1 MSTNSTTRT
10 IATPASKDLV
20 LSAIEQLLGQR
31 DTSALDSFFS
41 PQFVQ
46 HSTAA
51 QDGLGGLR
59 TFVAGLPE
67 QFRYEQVRVLAEG
80 DLVVTHGRYHGLAE
94 QPLVAF
100 DVWRVDDGRIVE
112 HWDALQPEPATTVS
126 GRTMLDGPTEVTEPE
141 KTASNK
147 ALVERFVDQ
156 VLVRGD
162 LSELTEYFADGTYA
176 QHNPQIGDDLAGL
189 GSALQAL
196 AQQGIA
202 MAYRQVHRTVA
213 EGEFVFV
220 QAQGSFGP
228 TPTVFYDLFRVAN
241 GKIAEHWDVVFPVPA
256 DLPHTN
262 GLF

>member
-1 MSTNSTTRT
+1 MSTNSTTTT

-51 QDGLGGLR
+51 QDGLQGLR
-59 TFVAGLPE
+59 TVVAGLPE

-94 QPLVAF
+94 QPLVTF

-141 KTASNK
+141 KTASTRPS
-147 ALVERFVDQ
+147 ASGSSTRCWSAATS
-156 VLVRGD
+156 R
-162 LSELTEYFADGTYA
+162 SSEYFADGTYA

-202 MAYRQVHRTVA
+202 MAYSQVHRTVA

-228 TPTVFYDLFRVAN
+228 TGTVFYDLFRVAN
-241 GKIAEHWDVVFPVPA
+241 SKIAEHWDVVFPIPA
-256 DLPHTN
+256 DLPHTT

>member
-1 MSTNSTTRT
+1 M
-10 IATPASKDLV
+10 
-20 LSAIEQLLGQR
+20 
-31 DTSALDSFFS
+31 
-41 PQFVQ
+41 
-46 HSTAA
+46 
-51 QDGLGGLR
+51 
-59 TFVAGLPE
+59 
-67 QFRYEQVRVLAEG
+67 
-80 DLVVTHGRYHGLAE
+80 
-94 QPLVAF
+94 
-100 DVWRVDDGRIVE
+100 
-112 HWDALQPEPATTVS
+112 
-126 GRTMLDGPTEVTEPE
+126 
-141 KTASNK
+141 
-147 ALVERFVDQ
+147 
-156 VLVRGD
+156 LVRGD

-241 GKIAEHWDVVFPVPA
+241 GKIAEHWDVVFPIPA